1 MSHQDKMNE
10 IMRMCLAY
18 VAQQNIQTTQ
28 NKSKEEIETFAERTF
43 NEIEQF
49 IQENSNTVVM
59 VRYYKSYQ
67 EFISEACN
75 GANIKQG

>member
-1 MSHQDKMNE
+1 MSNQDKMNE

-18 VAQQNIQTTQ
+18 VAQQNIHTAQ
-28 NKSKEEIETFAERTF
+28 NKPTEELETFAEETF

-67 EFISEACN
+67 EFIRE
-75 GANIKQG
+75 ANIKQG